1 VTQTKSSSSLT
12 CPSSK
17 MQIHKRPAISRELSA
32 LEKLDRRTGIWW
44 ISSSHATACENASQ
58 HVLHACFRKAVL
70 QRPAVY
76 EPKSLEDVGRRL
88 ASARNKRDRYS

>member
-1 VTQTKSSSSLT
+1 LPKFKDADPQET
-12 CPSSK
+12 
-17 MQIHKRPAISRELSA
+17 AISRELSA

-70 QRPAVY
+70 HRPAVY

-88 ASARNKRDRYS
+88 ASARNKRDHDTLENTYCQA